1 MMMTFIDSPRKV
13 FRLILLCLF
22 IVSVSNTVRSQ
33 QRILWQGRV
42 RAEQINVYTS
52 ASLSDRAAITLK
64 QGDVVDVV
72 LQINTMGV
80 GWCQVSFSTQS
91 EPLGYVLCLGLEQ
104 NGVAPNH
111 LVHSEAVAT
120 ESPATS
126 SKPNLSA
133 ATVADS
139 TVLTNKDI
147 LDMNKIGLP
156 PQILVAKIKSSQ
168 CNFDTSPASLQ
179 ALKTGGLGDSVI
191 LAMVEAPSGQPKAA
205 TISDPPD
212 VANTSS
218 HPNPTATA
226 SGAGPRDV
234 QTLSPGF
241 YYNTAQGWQKLEPIS
256 LAGGGMKHV
265 GKMLVPGLT
274 PQMVWTFRGAESP
287 IQIEDKRPTFCIK
300 ELPELAGIA
309 GRSEHAL
316 LIVRFDKKKDHRELQ
331 TTNGGNVFTFKGGLS
346 KDRMPDITTKTVSDG
361 VFMVT
366 PSEDLKPG
374 EYMITFDALGF
385 DGYDFGVRD

>member
-1 MMMTFIDSPRKV
+1 MMTFVDPLRRISWRT
-13 FRLILLCLF
+13 LLCL
-22 IVSVSNTVRSQ
+22 SVLTVPATVTAQ

-42 RAEQINVYTS
+42 RPDQINVYAS

-111 LVHSEAVAT
+111 LAHSEAVAT

-126 SKPNLSA
+126 TTPKLAA
-133 ATVADS
+133 ATVVNS

-147 LDMNKIGLP
+147 LDMNKMGLP
-156 PQILVAKIKSSQ
+156 PEILVAKIKSSQ

-179 ALKTGGLGDSVI
+179 ALKATGIGDSVI
-191 LAMVEAPSGQPKAA
+191 LAMVEAPNGQPKAA
-205 TISDPPD
+205 AIQDSPD
-212 VANTSS
+212 VSNTSS
-218 HPNPTATA
+218 HPYPTATTPGTA
-226 SGAGPRDV
+226 SRDV
-234 QTLSPGF
+234 EALSAGF
-241 YYNTAQGWQKLEPIS
+241 YYKTAQGWQKLEPIS
-256 LAGGGMKHV
+256 LAGGGLKHV
-265 GKMLVPGLT
+265 GKMFVPGLT

-300 ELPELAGIA
+300 EFPELAGVA
-309 GRSEHAL
+309 GRSQHAL
-316 LIVRFDKKKDHRELQ
+316 LIVRFDTKKDHRELQ
-331 TTNGGNVFTFKGGLS
+331 TTNGGNVFTFKSGLS

-366 PSEDLKPG
+366 PNEDLKPG
-374 EYMITFDALGF
+374 EYMITFDAVGT